1 MILDLLDPR
10 LISGHNSGHN
20 SRLNSGHNSRLNSRL
35 DSISSI
41 EPILTLNLGTLIYK
55 IMEINYARPRKSKDG
70 KDIIPD
76 ELNILQ
82 EIGKNIRFQR
92 LVKNI
97 SVLEV
102 SKKAGLGRSTVHKME
117 KGIEGI
123 SMSNY
128 IKVFTVL
135 NFEKQLLEVGTRMIM
150 TRNQFIEQTSIRKRA
165 SRDY

>member
-1 MILDLLDPR
+1 M
-10 LISGHNSGHN
+10 
-20 SRLNSGHNSRLNSRL
+20 
-35 DSISSI
+35 
-41 EPILTLNLGTLIYK
+41 K
-55 IMEINYARPRKSKDG
+55 INYARPRKSKDG
-70 KDIIPD
+70 KEIIPD
-76 ELNILQ
+76 EVNILQ

-92 LVKNI
+92 LAKNI
-97 SVLEV
+97 SALEV
-102 SKKAGLGRSTVHKME
+102 SQKAGIGRSTMHKME

-150 TRNQFIEQTSIRKRA
+150 TRNQFIEQTAIRKRA